1 MPIIL
6 PLRRMIQEYFEFE
19 VSLGYKARPC
29 HKKRKKKKSKLNPAT
44 YEKNFQMIEL
54 DFSQNSKNAFFDI

>member
-1 MPIIL
+1 
-6 PLRRMIQEYFEFE
+6 MIQEYFEFE